1 MGVPA
6 SCVVS
11 DASCLPLRNTVTV
24 RFLRPRNLTSRPP
37 ILARQGA
44 EFPFFAILSLEFLA
58 RSVLAKIHPSL
69 LADPQD
75 PNSILY
81 ANGIPATDKPRSVP
95 AKIVFLR
102 LKSIVGD
109 FSKEDEAHCLRFAEL
124 RNRELHSGG
133 APFENL
139 PTGSWIPELYTV
151 TYKLMNHH
159 GLDLQELFGEEEA
172 TAAQRIIGELL
183 EEDKTTV
190 ETLKADIRKKFEYL
204 TAPEKMKRIDE
215 HTPEFEWARLKTGE
229 VVKSEKCPCCEN
241 KGFLVGEVTGKRL
254 PSLDED
260 QIVSKLIVT
269 PRFFRC
275 SICGFK
281 IEGYGKL
288 RIVSLADQFEFAEV
302 LDPVDYFG
310 IEPMDYISDEQ
321 MRDYFA
327 PDDY

>member
-1 MGVPA
+1 MDWTYEALWGKSKLYMQRA
-6 SCVVS
+6 LST
-11 DASCLPLRNTVTV
+11 DRE
-24 RFLRPRNLTSRPP
+24 
-37 ILARQGA
+37 GA

-95 AKIVFLR
+95 ATIVFLR
-102 LKSIVGD
+102 LKSIVSE

-151 TYKLMNHH
+151 TDKLMNHL
-159 GLDLQELFGEEEA
+159 GLDLQEFLGKEEA
-172 TAAQRIIGELL
+172 TVAQRIIGELL
-183 EEDKTTV
+183 EEDKTVV
-190 ETLKADIRKKFEYL
+190 ETLKAEIIKKFEYL
-204 TAPEKMKRIDE
+204 TETEREKRIDE
-215 HTPEFEWARLKTGE
+215 HTPEFEWARVKSGE
-229 VVKSEKCPCCEN
+229 VVKSEKCPCCGN
-241 KGFLVGEVTGKRL
+241 KGFLAGEVTGKKP
-254 PSLDED
+254 PSLEEGE
-260 QIVSKLIVT
+260 IVLKLIVT
-269 PRFFRC
+269 PIFFRC

-288 RIVSLADQFEFAEV
+288 RIVSLADQFEYAEV

-310 IEPMDYISDEQ
+310 IDPMDYINDEQ
-321 MRDYFA
+321 MRDYYA